1 MPISATDVIEPA
13 FRHAKEQLLRPF
25 RFGQWA
31 RLAFVGLLAGEMGS
45 SGGCNF
51 NYPLNP
57 PNTPHAPYPASHAF
71 LGGNFPAQLAEHAA
85 LFAPLIAAL
94 VVVGIGLLV
103 LFTYISSVMRFILFD
118 SIVARECHIRAG
130 WTRRKEPGFRLFVW
144 RLWFMLATLAAFL
157 LVVGV
162 PLWRVWAL
170 GWFKDARDHV
180 LGFVLGGIVL
190 FLILLILLI
199 VVAVINVMTKD
210 FVVPQMAL
218 ENIEVMEGW
227 RRLWEWIK
235 NEKGGYAG
243 YIGIKIVLAI
253 GATIAQV
260 IVTLI
265 AMFALV
271 IIMGL
276 VGVAAFFGGRAAG
289 WTWNPYTIAL
299 AVVLGCI
306 ALAIIIFVAALIAV
320 PVIVFFPAYS
330 IYFFAPRYSP
340 LASRLWPEPAAPVAP
355 SWPC

>member
-1 MPISATDVIEPA
+1 MPISAPDAIEPA
-13 FRHAKEQLLRPF
+13 FRHTKEQLLRPF
-25 RFGQWA
+25 RFGQWT
-31 RLAFVGLLAGEMGS
+31 RLAFVGLLAGEMS
-45 SGGCNF
+45 SFGGCNFNF
-51 NYPLNP
+51 NYPLN
-57 PNTPHAPYPASHAF
+57 TPHPPHIPYPAASHAF
-71 LGGNFPAQLAEHAA
+71 LGGDLPWQLANHRA
-85 LFAPLIAAL
+85 LFTELIIAF

-103 LFTYISSVMRFILFD
+103 LFTYIGSMMRFILFD

-144 RLWFMLATLAAFL
+144 SLLFMLATLAAIL
-157 LVVGV
+157 IVIGIPVGT
-162 PLWRVWAL
+162 VWAL
-170 GWFKDARDHV
+170 GWFTHARDHV

-190 FLILLILLI
+190 FLVLLVLL
-199 VVAVINVMTKD
+199 VLVAVITVMTKD

-218 ENIEVMEGW
+218 ENVAVMEGW

-253 GATIAQV
+253 GATIALLIATV
-260 IVTLI
+260 I

-271 IIMGL
+271 IVMGL
-276 VGVAAFFGGRAAG
+276 VGVAAFFGGKAAG

-306 ALAIIIFVAALIAV
+306 ALAILMFVAALIAV

-330 IYFFAPRYSP
+330 IYFFAPRYAP
-340 LASRLWPEPAAPVAP
+340 LASLLQSEPSAPATP
-355 SWPC
+355 G

>member
-1 MPISATDVIEPA
+1 MPISASDVIEPA

-51 NYPLNP
+51 NYPF
-57 PNTPHAPYPASHAF
+57 NTPHAPPTPYPASHAF
-71 LGGNFPAQLAEHAA
+71 LGENFPAQFAEHAA
-85 LFAPLIAAL
+85 LFAGLIAAL
-94 VVVGIGLLV
+94 VVVGIGLV
-103 LFTYISSVMRFILFD
+103 ILFTYIGSVMRFILFD

-130 WTRRKEPGFRLFVW
+130 WTRRKEPGFHLFVW
-144 RLWFMLATLAAFL
+144 RLWFMLATLVALA
-157 LVVGV
+157 LVVGIPV
-162 PLWRVWAL
+162 WRVWTL
-170 GWFKDARDHV
+170 GWFAHASDHV

-190 FLILLILLI
+190 FFVFLALVIL
-199 VVAVINVMTKD
+199 VAVINVMTKD

-235 NEKGGYAG
+235 SEKGGYAG

-253 GATIAQV
+253 GAAIALL
-260 IVTLI
+260 IVTVI

-276 VGVAAFFGGRAAG
+276 VGLAAFFGGKAAG
-289 WTWNPYTIAL
+289 WTWNRYTIAL

-306 ALAIIIFVAALIAV
+306 ALAILMFVAALIAV

-330 IYFFAPRYSP
+330 IYFFAPRYAP
-340 LASRLWPEPAAPVAP
+340 LASLLRPEPSAPATP
-355 SWPC
+355 G

>member
-1 MPISATDVIEPA
+1 LPISAPDVIDPA

-25 RFGQWA
+25 RFGQWT
-31 RLAFVGLLAGEMGS
+31 RLALVGLLAGEMGS
-45 SGGCNF
+45 FGGCNF
-51 NYPLNP
+51 NYPLNTP
-57 PNTPHAPYPASHAF
+57 RTPNTPYWGSHAF

-85 LFAPLIAAL
+85 LFAGLFVAL
-94 VVVGIGLLV
+94 ALVGIGLLV

-157 LVVGV
+157 LVVGI
-162 PLWRVWAL
+162 PLWRAWAL
-170 GWFKDARDHV
+170 GWFTHARDHV
-180 LGFVLGGIVL
+180 LGFVLSGIIL
-190 FLILLILLI
+190 FLVLLVVL
-199 VVAVINVMTKD
+199 VFVAVINVMTKD

-218 ENIEVMEGW
+218 ENIAVMEGW

-235 NEKGGYAG
+235 SEKGAYAG

-253 GATIAQV
+253 GAAIALLIVTV
-260 IVTLI
+260 IV
-265 AMFALV
+265 MFALV

-276 VGVAAFFGGRAAG
+276 VGVAAFFGGKAAG

-299 AVVLGCI
+299 AVVLGCV
-306 ALAIIIFVAALIAV
+306 ALAILIFTAALIAV

-330 IYFFAPRYSP
+330 IYFFAPRYAR
-340 LASRLWPEPAAPVAP
+340 LASLLWPEQSAQATPG
-355 SWPC
+355 